1 MDPVK
6 KRCLMETFITFQFS
20 DYLFIW
26 MFHNRKLN
34 RWLNR
39 IPQRAFRLIYNNN
52 YQFSFSELL
61 EKENSIS
68 THNRIMQV
76 LDVEIYILKIDIA
89 PEIMKDLLIFKK
101 RSHNLSFGESSFAQ
115 HKVEITYGLY
125 PVRYLSL
132 SVWNKSTY
140 VWNCRY
146 IKHFKSYQKL
156 EFWLTSLALLQ

>member
-1 MDPVK
+1 MCLLFFCKSQKLHAFARMINSMDPAK

-20 DYLFIW
+20 DYPFIW

-39 IPQRAFRLIYNNN
+39 IRQRAFKLIYNNN

-68 THNRIMQV
+68 THNRIMLV

-89 PEIMKDLLIFKK
+89 PEIMNIQEAFSQPKFWRKFFCTTQSWNNIWAI
-101 RSHNLSFGESSFAQ
+101 SSSVF
-115 HKVEITYGLY
+115 IT
-125 PVRYLSL
+125 
-132 SVWNKSTY
+132 
-140 VWNCRY
+140 
-146 IKHFKSYQKL
+146 
-156 EFWLTSLALLQ
+156 

>member
-1 MDPVK
+1 MSFIFCKSQKLHAFARIIYSMDPAK

-61 EKENSIS
+61 EKDNSIS
-68 THNRIMQV
+68 THNRIIQV

-89 PEIMKDLLIFKK
+89 SEIMKDLLILKK
-101 RSHNLSFGESSFAQ
+101 PSHNLSFGESSFAQ
-115 HKVEITYGLY
+115 HKVEITYGLS

-132 SVWNKSTY
+132 SVWNKMIH
-140 VWNCRY
+140 V
-146 IKHFKSYQKL
+146 
-156 EFWLTSLALLQ
+156 